1 MEMGGKYDIFWAIEA
16 NLVIFDCLG
25 QDAILKNIGV
35 DIDVGILEADKID
48 RENAFGSNYRE
59 PAKANTWFSFLLQ

>member
-1 MEMGGKYDIFWAIEA
+1 MEMG
-16 NLVIFDCLG
+16 G